1 MNKRP
6 RTPTRKGA
14 GEPPARRK
22 EMLRVLAD
30 QVAAIIWTT
39 DTDLKFTS
47 STGGGLAALGLAP
60 GQLTGMTVA
69 DYLGTNDPEHAA
81 LAGHR
86 RALAGDPAAYELVWR
101 NRTFSVHL
109 EPLRN
114 KSGAVEGVLGIALD
128 VSDRRR
134 EQENL
139 ERSMALLRSTLDST
153 ADGILVVDENGRILN
168 YNRRFVEMWRIPDEV
183 VASGDDNQALAF
195 VLDQIVDPGDFVT
208 KTMDRY
214 ARPSDES
221 LDVLHFKDGRTFER
235 YSPARRGPDDPT
247 HARVWSFRDVTAR
260 VRADEER
267 GRSLSL
273 LEAALESTADGLLI
287 VDVEGKI
294 VTYNRKFVEMWRI
307 PEVIVGSR
315 DDEKALAFVLD
326 QLKAPDAFLRKVRD
340 LYQHPESQ
348 SFDWLEFHDGR
359 TFERYSQPQ
368 RVRGRIIG
376 RVWSFR
382 DVTDRAR
389 MEEILRRQARTFEHM
404 FDGVLVTDLSGKI
417 VDCNPGAEKMFG
429 HTREGLM
436 GKTPETIL
444 SPAEDRDLLSRMI
457 EGMRRQGR
465 WSGLVR
471 FRRKDG
477 ARGTCETVVVPHL
490 DEFGRIC
497 AAIFVHRDITD
508 RKELERQ
515 LREYQS
521 LDDTGFGRG

>member
-1 MNKRP
+1 MQKK
-6 RTPTRKGA
+6 TRKGA
-14 GEPPARRK
+14 AEPPAQRK
-22 EMLRVLAD
+22 EILRVLAD
-30 QVAAIIWTT
+30 HVAAIIWTT
-39 DTDLKFTS
+39 DTALKFES
-47 STGGGLAALGLAP
+47 IFGAGLAKLALEP
-60 GQLTGMTVA
+60 GQLVGTSVP
-69 DYLGTNDPEHAA
+69 DYLGTSDPDHPA

-86 RALAGDPAAYELVWR
+86 AALAGDPAAYELVWR
-101 NRTFSVHL
+101 ERTYAVHL

-114 KSGAVEGVLGIALD
+114 KAGAVEGVMGVALD
-128 VSDRRR
+128 VSDQRR
-134 EQENL
+134 EHEEL

-168 YNRRFVEMWRIPDEV
+168 YNRRFVEMWRIPDSV

-195 VLDQIVDPGDFVT
+195 VLDQLVEPGVFVT
-208 KTMDRY
+208 KTMDHY
-214 ARPSDES
+214 ARPGDES
-221 LDVLHFKDGRTFER
+221 LDVLRFKDGRTFER
-235 YSPARRGPDDPT
+235 YSPARRGSADPT
-247 HARVWSFRDVTAR
+247 RARVWSFRDVTAR
-260 VRADEER
+260 IRADEEH

-273 LEAALESTADGLLI
+273 LEAALESTADGLLV

-307 PEVIVGSR
+307 PEGIVASR
-315 DDEKALAFVLD
+315 DDEKALGYVLD
-326 QLKAPDAFLRKVRD
+326 QLKAPDAFLRKVKD

-359 TFERYSQPQ
+359 IFERYSQPQ

-382 DVTDRAR
+382 DVTDRTR

-417 VDCNPGAEKMFG
+417 IDCNPGAEKMFG
-429 HTREGLM
+429 HAREGLL

-444 SPAEDRDLLSRMI
+444 SPAEERDLLSKML
-457 EGMRRQGR
+457 EAMRRQGR

-490 DEFGRIC
+490 DEYGRTC
-497 AAIFVHRDITD
+497 AAIFVLRDVTD

-515 LREYQS
+515 LREYQG
-521 LDDTGFGRG
+521 LDDTGLGRG